1 MAAITKAERDDLLR
15 VARLREK
22 VAKTAAARRSAELLA
37 DFEKQL
43 ASIYSFDQSEV
54 WATAHAAADKALAE
68 ANAAI
73 AENCRKLGIPDRFAP
88 GLVMGWYGRREN
100 ASRERRVELRRVAVT
115 RIAAIEK
122 EARAAIEEMS
132 AEVQTELITNGM
144 SEVPRALLAQMPTAE
159 RLMPSLTVSEVEAL
173 LEANAGERSLR

>member
-22 VAKTAAARRSAELLA
+22 MAKTAAARRSAELLA

-54 WATAHAAADKALAE
+54 WAQAHAAAGKAFVE

-73 AENCRKLGIPDRFAP
+73 AENCRKLGIPERFAP
-88 GLVMGWYGRREN
+88 GLLMGWYGRSEN

-115 RIAAIEK
+115 RIAAIDK
-122 EARAAIEEMS
+122 EARAAVEEMS
-132 AEVQTELITNGM
+132 AEVQTELIT
-144 SEVPRALLAQMPTAE
+144 SEVARALLAQMPTAE
-159 RLMPSLTVSEVEAL
+159 RLMPSLTVSEVKAL
-173 LEANAGERSLR
+173 LEANAQERSLR